1 MKCLL
6 IGGAGFIGS
15 HLAQA
20 LVALGHEVSIIDNRM
35 RNTGIPL
42 PNACRVCDFDICEMP
57 ALIDFWNLTPWNWC
71 FHLAAIV
78 GVPNVEREPGRTATV
93 ASVSATW
100 LHAIKAT
107 KHFVASTSELYGG
120 HCPITSEDAP
130 VVIPDLTAP
139 RAAYAVGKVWQETTA
154 ILSGQSYVIGRFHN
168 VYGPG
173 MGTDHV
179 IPRFC
184 LQLRDPGDHVT
195 VEDPTAIR
203 AFCYIADAVQGIL
216 AAMTLDRVIVNIGN
230 PEEPVTM
237 RRLMQRLQDVAGIER
252 PIIIGSALRGFP
264 RARIPGIER
273 LTSLTGWR
281 PRVPLALGLRAT
293 WEAYR

>member
-1 MKCLL
+1 
-6 IGGAGFIGS
+6 
-15 HLAQA
+15 
-20 LVALGHEVSIIDNRM
+20 
-35 RNTGIPL
+35 
-42 PNACRVCDFDICEMP
+42 
-57 ALIDFWNLTPWNWC
+57 
-71 FHLAAIV
+71 
-78 GVPNVEREPGRTATV
+78 
-93 ASVSATW
+93 
-100 LHAIKAT
+100 
-107 KHFVASTSELYGG
+107 
-120 HCPITSEDAP
+120 
-130 VVIPDLTAP
+130 
-139 RAAYAVGKVWQETTA
+139 
-154 ILSGQSYVIGRFHN
+154 
-168 VYGPG
+168 

-237 RRLMQRLQDVAGIER
+237 RRLMQRLKDVAGIER

-273 LTSLTGWR
+273 LTSLPGG
-281 PRVPLALGLRAT
+281 ARASRSR
-293 WEAYR
+293 WD